1 MSLSNSILPW
11 QQKNWDSLY
20 SYIKQGRIPQAL
32 LITGT
37 SGLGKHALANRFA
50 TSLLCSNPQD
60 NGAYCGVCNSCLLIK
75 ADTHPDLILI
85 KPDEEKKSISIN
97 QIRQVVTDTYLKPQF
112 DTHRVVIINPADV
125 MTAQAANAFLKCL
138 EEPTERTVFIL
149 ITDKPNKLSAT
160 IISRCQKHSVN
171 FPEKPMLYDW
181 LREQGIN
188 DNQETLVNLLKSSIL
203 KTQHLTNHDLLK
215 QRTDCF
221 NDWLTIAKHTNHP
234 AIISEKW
241 QKLPETEL
249 INWLISWVVDLI
261 KCTCRINREQLCNQ
275 DLAKPLQELS
285 QQLDLKGL
293 YKWYDLLINSRQ
305 RLGTQINF
313 QIMIEEILV
322 QWQELNGR
330 T

>member
-1 MSLSNSILPW
+1 MSVSNNLFPW
-11 QQKNWDSLY
+11 QQNNWDSLY

-50 TSLLCSNPQD
+50 HALLCAKPQD
-60 NGAYCGVCNSCLLIK
+60 DGLSCGHCSGCQLIK
-75 ADTHPDLILI
+75 ADTHPDLIQI
-85 KPDEEKKSISIN
+85 QPDEEKKSISIN

-125 MTAQAANAFLKCL
+125 MTGQAANAFLKCL

-149 ITDKPNKLSAT
+149 ISDKPNKLPAT
-160 IISRCQKHSVN
+160 IISRCQKHTLT
-171 FPEKPMLYDW
+171 FPEKQILYDW
-181 LREQGIN
+181 LKTQGIN
-188 DNQETLVNLLKSSIL
+188 DNQVTLVNLLKGSIL
-203 KTQHLTNHDLLK
+203 KTQQLTNHDLLK

-221 NDWLTIAKHTNHP
+221 NDWLTIAKRTNQP

-261 KCTCRINREQLCNQ
+261 KCTCRINQEQLCNQ
-275 DLAKPLQELS
+275 DLIKPLQELS
-285 QQLDLKGL
+285 QQLDLKCL

-313 QIMIEEILV
+313 QIMLEEILV

-330 T
+330 I